1 MTTQELIAKYNPA
14 NARNLSKEDLAAMRN
29 LTTEELK
36 HLAEAYPNGP
46 RHKAYLVL
54 YDNNVEEG
62 KQIYTLSTWQ
72 NLYNVRKFSNLK
84 NLVPHTFRDL
94 FNKPQVSRA
103 SVNVSNRPGALQGMS
118 ARKVIDLSAKEAAE
132 ELKKNTAAA
141 SANVTAGKD
150 VQGTQIAPA
159 AQLNDIKG
167 QQAAGKGARKV
178 ATRTGG
184 KGDMRAVKGNAAAAP
199 VNVPAETLPAD
210 QEFSDPTL
218 GEGGAEQGGQEGGG
232 Q

>member
-54 YDNNVEEG
+54 YDNNLEEN
-62 KQIYTLSTWQ
+62 KQIFTLSTWQ

-84 NLVPHTFRDL
+84 NLVPHTFREL
-94 FNKPQVSRA
+94 FNKPQVSRPTV
-103 SVNVSNRPGALQGMS
+103 SVGSRPGGLQGMS

-132 ELKKNTAAA
+132 ELKKNAAA
-141 SANVTAGKD
+141 ASTSANVTAAKT
-150 VQGTQIAPA
+150 VEGTQIAPA
-159 AQLNDIKG
+159 AELNDIKG

-184 KGDMRAVKGNAAAAP
+184 KGEMKAVKGNTGKEP
-199 VNVPAETLPAD
+199 VNVPAASLPAD

-218 GEGGAEQGGQEGGG
+218 GEGGGQEGGG